1 MGHKPAPWNT
11 VSGERRYEVERKHG
25 RRKTVLLLHRWIRA
39 ITLAIPLAIS
49 PALSQQP
56 NEHIVFSLA
65 GDLGCGGP
73 GGELMLK
80 QQPWSYGAEFFACQG
95 AHRFSLRFGY
105 QPIPLLPLEAEG
117 YVGLLGELPS
127 IGLLLSGRV
136 PIWGGYPSLGPL
148 NLALR
153 LGFGF
158 THSPLIGLLPGLRL
172 ALALEYWQTIPALSS
187 GTLGKL
193 LVKLPLKAPS

>member
-1 MGHKPAPWNT
+1 MVRN
-11 VSGERRYEVERKHG
+11 
-25 RRKTVLLLHRWIRA
+25 
-39 ITLAIPLAIS
+39 
-49 PALSQQP
+49 
-56 NEHIVFSLA
+56 
-65 GDLGCGGP
+65 
-73 GGELMLK
+73 
-80 QQPWSYGAEFFACQG
+80 FFACQG

-172 ALALEYWQTIPALSS
+172 ALALEYWQTIPALSFGNLRETS
-187 GTLGKL
+187 GQTSPESTLL
-193 LVKLPLKAPS
+193 SPSCIHPSAETYCKPSGG